1 VGCAAWWGHPSP
13 RAPTPSASPRIA
25 LRQAYTKSEQ
35 VLRLLRGTMNLACAQ
50 LWLPSSTYLHGMV
63 QYATN
68 VDEGSL
74 LVRAAAGVLVAALT
88 PLRLLVRMDN
98 AAWGA
103 PPVEPPVQLPVVV
116 FSHGLAGFRNMYGSL
131 CSQLAVE
138 SGALVAAVEHTDGS
152 ACAASM
158 RDFRWVQRTLLLA

>member
-1 VGCAAWWGHPSP
+1 V
-13 RAPTPSASPRIA
+13 
-25 LRQAYTKSEQ
+25 
-35 VLRLLRGTMNLACAQ
+35 TMNLAWAQ

-74 LVRAAAGVLVAALT
+74 FARAVAGALVAALT

-103 PPVEPPVQLPVVV
+103 PPVQPPVHLPVVV
-116 FSHGLAGFRNMYGSL
+116 FSHGLAGFRNMYSGL

-158 RDFRWVQRTLLLA
+158 RDYRWLQGTLTLPQP